1 MSVSFLLIERR
12 MSMDKCLFCYKP
24 LAEGDVDY
32 HKQCA
37 RKIFESTTVPVLP
50 YTRANIKELAREV
63 VSASTTVTGVQAKL
77 SLDISRGH
85 AGEPQR
91 FTIVGLWG
99 RFILKPQ
106 TDRFAHLP
114 ENEDLTM
121 HMAEAV
127 GIKTVPHSLIRFAD
141 GELCY
146 ITRRVDRTKKG
157 EKIAMEDMCQLSER
171 LTEDKY
177 KGSYERIAKLIGQ
190 YSTAPLLDI
199 VNYWE
204 VVLFSWLTGNADMHL
219 KNFSLFRPVLNYTL
233 TPAYDLLST
242 ALAMPEDD
250 EELVLTLNG
259 KKRRIKREDFEKAMR
274 DSGMDEK
281 AIANL
286 FTRFSKALPK
296 WHKLIDVSFLPSD
309 LQEIYHDKIDMMAK
323 KILS

>member
-1 MSVSFLLIERR
+1 MN
-12 MSMDKCLFCYKP
+12 KCLYCYKP
-24 LAEGDVDY
+24 LAEGEVDY
-32 HKQCA
+32 HKTCA

-50 YTRANIKELAREV
+50 YTRANIRELAREIV
-63 VSASTTVTGVQAKL
+63 TASTTVTGVQAKL
-77 SLDISRGH
+77 SLDIARGC

-106 TDRFAHLP
+106 TDRFANLP

-121 HMAEAV
+121 HLAETV

-177 KGSYERIAKLIGQ
+177 KGSYERIAKLIRQ
-190 YSTAPLLDI
+190 YSSAPLLDV
-199 VNYWE
+199 VNFWE
-204 VVLFSWLTGNADMHL
+204 VVLFSWLTGNSDMHL
-219 KNFSLFRPVLNYTL
+219 KNFSLFRPTDSYML

-242 ALAMPEDD
+242 SIVMPEDD
-250 EELVLTLNG
+250 EELALTLNG
-259 KKRRIKREDFEKAMR
+259 KKKRLKRIDFETAMR
-274 DSGMDEK
+274 ASGMDEK

-286 FTRFSKALPK
+286 FNKFSKAIPK
-296 WHKLIDVSFLPSD
+296 WYQIIEESFLPDDVKLAYRSQIESMSAR
-309 LQEIYHDKIDMMAK
+309 L
-323 KILS
+323 

>member
-1 MSVSFLLIERR
+1 M
-12 MSMDKCLFCYKP
+12 KCLFCYKP
-24 LAEGDVDY
+24 LKEGEIDY
-32 HKQCA
+32 HKACA

-50 YTRANIKELAREV
+50 YTRANIKELAREIIT
-63 VSASTTVTGVQAKL
+63 ASTTVTGVQAKL

-106 TDRFAHLP
+106 TDRFANLP

-121 HMAEAV
+121 HMAEAA

-146 ITRRVDRTKKG
+146 LTRRVDRTKKG
-157 EKIAMEDMCQLSER
+157 AKIAMEDMCQLSER

-177 KGSYERIAKLIGQ
+177 KGSYERIAKLIRR
-190 YSTAPLLDI
+190 YSSAPLLDI
-199 VNYWE
+199 VNFWE

-219 KNFSLFRPVLNYTL
+219 KNFSLFRPAFYYML

-250 EELVLTLNG
+250 EELALTLNG
-259 KKRRIKREDFEKAMR
+259 KKKRIKREDFEIAMR
-274 DSGMDEK
+274 DSGLEEK
-281 AIANL
+281 AISNL
-286 FTRFSKALPK
+286 FLRFSKAIPK
-296 WHKLIDVSFLPSD
+296 WHELITESFLPLN
-309 LQEIYHDKIDMMAK
+309 LQKAYHDKIDKMVR
-323 KILS
+323 KISEL